1 MVDFQQIAVYGIV
14 GVAAA
19 TLVRHAVKSVKSAD
33 AGHCEGCGECGRP
46 AKAHVRPAPKATPL
60 VTLSTGSPP
69 RRFTAPKPGGDAS

>member
-1 MVDFQQIAVYGIV
+1 MVDFQQITVYGIV

-19 TLVRHAVKSVKSAD
+19 TLVRHAVKSAD